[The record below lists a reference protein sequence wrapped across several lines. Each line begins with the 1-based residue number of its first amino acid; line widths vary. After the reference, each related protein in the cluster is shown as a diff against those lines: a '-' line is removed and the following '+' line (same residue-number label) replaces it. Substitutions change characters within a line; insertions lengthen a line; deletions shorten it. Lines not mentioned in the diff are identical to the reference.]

1 MFSLKF
7 LTQHFVLVTM
17 FCVDQVQSSFLLLF
31 PPSPTSPTTTQSS
44 ERVDSLQGGFGGVK
58 LKAQQREFFGIE
70 SSGAG
75 ISLQKATLLEP
86 WQM

>member
-7 LTQHFVLVTM
+7 LTQRFVLVTM

-31 PPSPTSPTTTQSS
+31 FSPTSPTTTQST
-44 ERVDSLQGGFGGVK
+44 ERVHSLQGGFGGVK